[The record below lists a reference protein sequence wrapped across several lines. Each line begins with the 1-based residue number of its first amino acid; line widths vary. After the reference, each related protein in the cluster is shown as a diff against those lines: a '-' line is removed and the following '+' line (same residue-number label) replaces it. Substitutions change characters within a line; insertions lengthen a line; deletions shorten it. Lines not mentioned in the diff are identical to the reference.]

1 MLDRILPAQNRVQ
14 PILSLGLPI
23 MGGMLTQSLMN
34 VVDAAMVGQLGE
46 VALAGVG
53 IGGYA
58 CFITISVVIGLSA
71 SVQALVARR
80 SGEGRD
86 DTTAIPLNGGLLL
99 ALAATLP
106 IALLFAWFAPNI
118 IGLLN
123 QDPEVI
129 AVAVPYTQIR
139 MWGLLAIGMNFCF
152 RGYWNGMHQ
161 SMVYMRILILVQVA
175 NVAISYVLIFG
186 KLGFPALGSNGAAY
200 GTNAAL
206 ILGTL
211 IYLAKTYQSA
221 RGNGFLRGLPD
232 RASMLSL
239 IRLALPYSIQ
249 QVLFAV
255 GIAVMFKL
263 IGMIGSDALAVS
275 HVLINIE
282 LLLIMPAVGLGM
294 AATTLVSHALGRKEP
309 EDAYRWGWDVAWVG
323 SMILFLCSLPL
334 WVWPELILGIFLPN
348 PESLALGV
356 LPLRLGGITLFLSSI
371 GVIFNQALSGAGANK
386 QMMKISLALH
396 WGFLLPGIWLA
407 GPYLGMGLLSI
418 WLLVVAQRLLSSIIL
433 TYIWHRR
440 QWIHIKV

>member
-1 MLDRILPAQNRVQ
+1 MLLARILPAPHRVQ

-99 ALAATLP
+99 ALAVTLP
-106 IALLFAWFAPNI
+106 IAILFAWFAPNI

-211 IYLAKTYQSA
+211 IYLVKTYQSA

-232 RASMLSL
+232 RESMLSL

-263 IGMIGSDALAVS
+263 IGLIGSDALAVS

-323 SMILFLCSLPL
+323 SI
-334 WVWPELILGIFLPN
+334 IFIPVC
-348 PESLALGV
+348 LAL
-356 LPLRLGGITLFLSSI
+356 
-371 GVIFNQALSGAGANK
+371 
-386 QMMKISLALH
+386 
-396 WGFLLPGIWLA
+396 
-407 GPYLGMGLLSI
+407 MGLARMDTQHLPT
-418 WLLVVAQRLLSSIIL
+418 QP
-433 TYIWHRR
+433 
-440 QWIHIKV
+440 